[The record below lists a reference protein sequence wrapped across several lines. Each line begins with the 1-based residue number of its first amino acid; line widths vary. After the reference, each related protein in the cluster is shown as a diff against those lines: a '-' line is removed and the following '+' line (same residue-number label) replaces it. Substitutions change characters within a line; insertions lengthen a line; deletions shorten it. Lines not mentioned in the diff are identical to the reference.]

1 MPFDADPEGKKT
13 SMDSPMP
20 TILVTGA
27 TGFIGRLLTERLIED
42 GFPVRCLVRDPTTER
57 AAELERLGCELH
69 VADLTRPRGITEALA
84 GVDIAYFLVH
94 MISDDENYPA
104 IERAAATR
112 FARLAREAGVDR
124 IVYLGGLGEEGTS
137 KHLAARHD
145 VAEALAAD
153 GPPLTY
159 FRAAMVIGPGS
170 ESYELLRG
178 IVERMPVLPAPD
190 WLDTKTQPIG
200 SDDVIDYLREAIDV
214 PESAGRE
221 IQIGGP
227 DVLTH
232 QDVVNEMARALGR
245 KPPRRIRMSAEIARP
260 ATVAAGAGAVTD
272 GDSDVAVEISLGL
285 TTPTIVTD
293 ETGAELFTT
302 RPHRIDAV
310 LAEAID
316 TAEAALR

>member
-1 MPFDADPEGKKT
+1 MSADR
-13 SMDSPMP
+13 P

-27 TGFIGRLLTERLIED
+27 TGFIGRRLCARLVED
-42 GFPVRCLVRDPTTER
+42 GFAVRCIVRNPESER
-57 AAELERLGCELH
+57 AGELERLGCELH
-69 VADLTRPRGITEALA
+69 VADLRRPAGIAEALA

-104 IERAAATR
+104 IERAAAGR
-112 FARLAREAGVDR
+112 FARLAKEAGVRR
-124 IVYLGGLGEEGTS
+124 IIYLGGLGDETTS
-137 KHLAARHD
+137 KHLAARHE
-145 VAEALAAD
+145 VAAVLAAE

-159 FRAAMVIGPGS
+159 FRAAMVIGSGS

-178 IVERMPVLPAPD
+178 IVERLPVLPVPD
-190 WLDTKTQPIG
+190 WLETKTQPIG
-200 SDDVIDYLREAIDV
+200 AGDVIDYLREAIDV

-221 IQIGGP
+221 VQIGGP

-232 QDVVNEMARALGR
+232 LGVVNEMARALGR
-245 KPPRRIRMSAEIARP
+245 RPPRRIRMSAKLARP

-293 ETGAELFTT
+293 ASGAELFTT
-302 RPHRIDAV
+302 HPHRIDAV

-316 TAEAALR
+316 APEVVA